1 MKKKP
6 TIKKLQKYQN
16 SGEVEN
22 PPLYTNPFSGF
33 MGSYAAVPTGTP
45 NFDLSSIFGGSEL
58 YSNVMKVGQDIVG
71 TGITTPKDLSYEDF
85 LKHYGYNNDF
95 ISKTK
100 YQAYK
105 MAEGSV
111 NAKNQTALS
120 NNAPLIA
127 NMTAIDELN
136 KMTEKSYNQG
146 LKLDAQDLTKG
157 AKGQEFRGFFAQNGM
172 RVGSE
177 GKQNYPFISG
187 LRVPTPVEVEDPYD
201 QEAKAYIKK
210 NEGSKIN
217 NQGQHVMYK
226 DSEGYSTVG
235 YGHLMRGIESPVMSQ
250 ENADK
255 LFDQDYKEHKE
266 HAEKIP
272 GFSKLSDQQKVAI
285 IDMTF
290 NMGPTWYK
298 KFPKFMSA
306 LKYGNLEKATS
317 ELRDSLWAEQVG
329 PRAERNIEMI
339 GGNRMSSIANREQG
353 GSIKALHRSMG
364 ADVGLPMQR
373 KQSGGQINQ
382 LQQILGY
389 KDNSPF
395 KGLPFQTINSNSIT
409 MDGVSQPLLAIADN
423 GERRVMQPNSGLHN
437 FQGANSVMEIPMAQN
452 GMTVTS
458 NNPVLNSNILP
469 EVTIKGKGRQ
479 PIYVEN
485 GDPRIKKYQDSLY
498 AYNLTKS
505 IPDFFTKQALE
516 IDDAIRMNVSD
527 PSSVMLKNGK
537 REDFYKVMLPISQ
550 AQLRETEKKMGPI
563 NDFIERTKILP
574 SQDKKVK
581 Q

>member
-157 AKGQEFRGFFAQNGM
+157 TKGQEFRGFFAKDGM
-172 RVGSE
+172 RVGPRS
-177 GKQNYPFISG
+177 
-187 LRVPTPVEVEDPYD
+187 
-201 QEAKAYIKK
+201 
-210 NEGSKIN
+210 
-217 NQGQHVMYK
+217 
-226 DSEGYSTVG
+226 
-235 YGHLMRGIESPVMSQ
+235 
-250 ENADK
+250 
-255 LFDQDYKEHKE
+255 
-266 HAEKIP
+266 
-272 GFSKLSDQQKVAI
+272 
-285 IDMTF
+285 ID
-290 NMGPTWYK
+290 
-298 KFPKFMSA
+298 
-306 LKYGNLEKATS
+306 E
-317 ELRDSLWAEQVG
+317 
-329 PRAERNIEMI
+329 
-339 GGNRMSSIANREQG
+339 
-353 GSIKALHRSMG
+353 LHRSMG

-373 KQSGGQINQ
+373 MQQGGAPTYVI
-382 LQQILGY
+382 
-389 KDNSPF
+389 
-395 KGLPFQTINSNSIT
+395 
-409 MDGVSQPLLAIADN
+409 
-423 GERRVMQPNSGLHN
+423 
-437 FQGANSVMEIPMAQN
+437 
-452 GMTVTS
+452 
-458 NNPVLNSNILP
+458 NNP
-469 EVTIKGKGRQ
+469 
-479 PIYVEN
+479 
-485 GDPRIKKYQDSLY
+485 D
-498 AYNLTKS
+498 
-505 IPDFFTKQALE
+505 KQVPGSAW
-516 IDDAIRMNVSD
+516 
-527 PSSVMLKNGK
+527 
-537 REDFYKVMLPISQ
+537 Y
-550 AQLRETEKKMGPI
+550 
-563 NDFIERTKILP
+563 
-574 SQDKKVK
+574 
-581 Q
+581 